1 MHVYFDVFFDIGT
14 LIFKLQYEML
24 NDVQVETLVDK

>member
-1 MHVYFDVFFDIGT
+1 MGT

-24 NDVQVETLVDK
+24 NAVQVETLVDK